1 MRAPI
6 HMRSIMLG
14 AMLVKRVCGDS
25 GVKCPGT
32 ELCQLTA
39 LSIKYGQNPI
49 GAPLD
54 DLVAMVSVSIT
65 AMTRSAIGFKSWS
78 YGGLMV

>member
-1 MRAPI
+1 
-6 HMRSIMLG
+6 MLG
-14 AMLVKRVCGDS
+14 AMLVKRLCGDS
-25 GVKCPGT
+25 VAIAVELPTDHGT

-54 DLVAMVSVSIT
+54 DLAAMVSVSLT

>member
-1 MRAPI
+1 
-6 HMRSIMLG
+6 MLG
-14 AMLVKRVCGDS
+14 AILVKRLCGDS
-25 GVKCPGT
+25 VAIAVELNPGT

-54 DLVAMVSVSIT
+54 DLAAMVSVSLT